1 MLKFTPKQDPASM
14 LAHHQ
19 QLPRSTQ
26 LRLSKINVAY
36 QQVDWG
42 TVCALEQQTYE
53 RWSTTGDWW
62 SYGATLISLGDGALK
77 CQHPA
82 RAEYFY
88 QEAQRIFHLRA
99 DPTQRRNEAAATYG
113 LALTAMLSGRG
124 IRALE
129 LLECSSALLR
139 ESEEHWVM
147 IHADYEQADHC
158 EDKRLWIEALATQ
171 ITTRTTLKPQALP
184 RIPAAQPKDWLAYGP
199 FRRGSEK
206 NHAQH
211 FERRV
216 FWGTAAPS
224 N

>member
-1 MLKFTPKQDPASM
+1 MLKFTPKQAPASM

-26 LRLSKINVAY
+26 LRLSEINTAY
-36 QQVDWG
+36 RQVNLEM
-42 TVCALEQQTYE
+42 VCALEQQTYE

-62 SYGATLISLGDGALK
+62 SYGATLIALGDGVLK

-88 QEAQRIFHLRA
+88 QEAQRIFHLRV
-99 DPTQRRNEAAATYG
+99 DPTQRLNEAAATYG
-113 LALTAMLSGRG
+113 LALAAMLSGRV

-129 LLECSSALLR
+129 LLEHSSALLK

-158 EDKRLWIEALATQ
+158 EVERLWIEDLATQ
-171 ITTRTTLKPQALP
+171 IMTHPTLKPQARP
-184 RIPAAQPKDWLAYGP
+184 RTPDAQPKDWLTYGP
-199 FRRGSEK
+199 FQRGAEKRR
-206 NHAQH
+206 AQH

-216 FWGTAAPS
+216 FWGTAVSS